1 MKSYSIKV
9 LIVSLMVSGIA
20 AITSC
25 KDDNLIDPS
34 TNTPPLLEKE
44 MKISRI
50 NHFYKI
56 DIPGESEW
64 HVTHSPKWI
73 GLLNRKG
80 SAGERLQIFV
90 QTNGEDNDRRDT
102 IVVALA
108 DENSVR
114 FPIHQ
119 LCEATDEEN
128 FEAGQIDDGDL
139 KMTYGVGYGVDVIK
153 PGDFLSYKYNV
164 SNNSPFDFASLYN
177 AINDLGEYDAMFD
190 EPLYSSRFES
200 VTGSSTSA
208 MANQLGVNAGIEVGI
223 KAFKF
228 SVEAGY
234 EKKSD
239 SNERNMYA
247 IQEVQHIVGSRYIRA
262 GVLRYLAQNAD
273 TVLQETFRQCIE
285 DLREDPSD
293 KEAMQTII
301 DRYGTHIVTH
311 GTLGGELK
319 ISLKMKVTSECDGSK
334 IHAALGLSSKVVNVN
349 GSFDMSDDEKQAASN
364 TTFSLQA
371 YGGRNV
377 YSVAPGATFDSIMVK
392 IKDPKLMNAW
402 VSAIKNDSALA
413 LIDMQTMPI
422 WDLMPTEALRDTLR
436 NFVVNDYQRKIYGA
450 NFKPDLYRIS
460 GYDVNIEA
468 PGRDSIY
475 IPELDLAIVAERYI
489 CDDLSEDEFSTIIHS
504 GPQGNVNYDR
514 GFFVG
519 SDTRLPCKI
528 HRLKDNTLEK
538 EVFDHITETSAVE
551 TLYADASGDITIA
564 TKSVDGMYMTTN
576 FNHWVHDL
584 GMLNKEWEVTSNVTV
599 TGTTNYPVTI
609 ADGVTLT
616 LDNATINNQIICN
629 GNANIVL
636 KDGTKNSVVTTVENK
651 AAIQVG
657 PSGTTLTISGN
668 GELTAKGGFKGA
680 GIGGSDNQSC
690 GNIVIN
696 GGVITATSGGQTSAI
711 GGSWTQNC
719 GDITI
724 TNGTVTANAGQNCA
738 AIGSSASGIC
748 GKIEISGGNITAN
761 GSFCAAAIGTGWKGT
776 CSDITISGG
785 TVKAVGGGRAAG
797 IGTGCAGT
805 CGNITINSSV
815 TYVEATCGLQEDE
828 CEPIGYGDLGTCGN
842 VTIEDESKVKQ
853 INPNIIDIS
862 TLSDGAI
869 ISGKRIL
876 YGTTNNK
883 IVLEDQARVT
893 FDGIT
898 IKNDVVCGRN
908 VEIILKQGSTNTIQ
922 SGTLDSSGSDLTING
937 KGTLYVN
944 GKSGQI
950 GIGGTIG
957 QITINDGNIY
967 ATGGE
972 YSPGI
977 GFNSGGSIIINGGN
991 IVARGGIYG
1000 AGIGSGGRSYSVWG
1014 LRTSCSSIR
1023 IKGGTI
1029 TAYCGGSEAASIGPG
1044 YNGYC
1049 GEILIYNTVTKVNA
1063 FGEIGR
1069 IAHGEVGSVYIEQGT
1084 NIERHYAN

>member
-164 SNNSPFDFASLYN
+164 SNNSPFNFASLYN

-247 IQEVQHIVGSRYIRA
+247 IQEVQHIVGSRYVRA

-489 CDDLSEDEFSTIIHS
+489 CKDLSEDEFSTIIHS

-538 EVFDHITETSAVE
+538 EVFDHITKTSAVE

-636 KDGTKNSVVTTVENK
+636 KDGTANSVAQGIVNGGE
-651 AAIQVG
+651 G
-657 PSGTTLTISGN
+657 STLTINGGGSLTATGKDSYPGIGN
-668 GELTAKGGFKGA
+668 GK
-680 GIGGSDNQSC
+680 
-690 GNIVIN
+690 GNIV
-696 GGVITATSGGQTSAI
+696 
-711 GGSWTQNC
+711 
-719 GDITI
+719 
-724 TNGTVTANAGQNCA
+724 
-738 AIGSSASGIC
+738 
-748 GKIEISGGNITAN
+748 
-761 GSFCAAAIGTGWKGT
+761 
-776 CSDITISGG
+776 ISGG
-785 TVKAVGGGRAAG
+785 TVKATGSAGSAG
-797 IGTGCAGT
+797 IGAGQDGH
-805 CGNITINSSV
+805 CGNITIAQDAKGV
-815 TYVEATCGLQEDE
+815 TATCGNGED
-828 CEPIGYGDLGTCGN
+828 CVPIGVGDGDSSCGSVILESRTN
-842 VTIEDESKVKQ
+842 VVQND
-853 INPNIIDIS
+853 PNILDIS
-862 TLSDGAI
+862 GFTHTITIDRNRVITGTTNQLVDVEPGVRVTLANAHILNTLSCEWSNEIRLRDNTTNLVHGIIGGGSGII
-869 ISGKRIL
+869 ISGGGFL
-876 YGTTNNK
+876 TT
-883 IVLEDQARVT
+883 
-893 FDGIT
+893 
-898 IKNDVVCGRN
+898 
-908 VEIILKQGSTNTIQ
+908 
-922 SGTLDSSGSDLTING
+922 
-937 KGTLYVN
+937 KGQ
-944 GKSGQI
+944 KS
-950 GIGGTIG
+950 
-957 QITINDGNIY
+957 
-967 ATGGE
+967 
-972 YSPGI
+972 SPGI
-977 GFNSGGSIIINGGN
+977 EVMEGSIMIKGGEIDAIGGEGAAGIGSRQNNKCGNIIISGGMVNAKGGKQ
-991 IVARGGIYG
+991 A
-1000 AGIGSGGRSYSVWG
+1000 AGIGSG
-1014 LRTSCSSIR
+1014 L
-1023 IKGGTI
+1023 GGTCGAI
-1029 TAYCGGSEAASIGPG
+1029 TISGGSVISKGSSGAACIGSGRLGSVSRITISGGDVTTYISVGKELTDEGVGIGSGFMGACGNITIEGGKVEAHASQYGPG
-1044 YNGYC
+1044 IGY
-1049 GEILIYNTVTKVNA
+1049 GVSNTGFGDIVISGGKVNA
-1063 FGEIGR
+1063 RGGMFAAGIGSGFNSQCGNITIYKTVEEVYARPGTGALDAIGR
-1069 IAHGEVGSVYIEQGT
+1069 GKNSRCGTVTIEEG
-1084 NIERHYAN
+1084 ANVIQ